1 MVHKHPG
8 SGRARSDASAGPERV
23 RLQRPPAEFVV
34 TVAPLCLEKM
44 GTPLRLPNRKHS
56 GTYANVGYPLRPK
69 KMDSPYCWKTEIGAS
84 LRLQRRVPLP
94 TALSLGSCLDSAV
107 MRQQLLGS
115 SEFHLSVEYRG
126 AGTVPACAD
135 HNAPQAA
142 FHLATQ
148 GVSHAEWPQDNETAP
163 T

>member
-23 RLQRPPAEFVV
+23 RLRRPPAEFIV

-94 TALSLGSCLDSAV
+94 TALSLGSCLGFGGDETPMIRATVASFGV
-107 MRQQLLGS
+107 LRIVVLGLFLPS
-115 SEFHLSVEYRG
+115 RIITPPKRHFTLPPKE
-126 AGTVPACAD
+126 
-135 HNAPQAA
+135 
-142 FHLATQ
+142 
-148 GVSHAEWPQDNETAP
+148 
-163 T
+163 

>member
-1 MVHKHPG
+1 M
-8 SGRARSDASAGPERV
+8 RSDTSAGPERV
-23 RLQRPPAEFVV
+23 RRQPPGGIDRRPLSVLLLACRIASNPVPARKRWLSA
-34 TVAPLCLEKM
+34 APRE
-44 GTPLRLPNRKHS
+44 
-56 GTYANVGYPLRPK
+56 
-69 KMDSPYCWKTEIGAS
+69 MDSLLAGKTETGAS